1 MYGWIGNILKV
12 DLSSGKID
20 IEPTEPYVDKYLGG
34 RGIGVRLVYD
44 HLKPGTGP
52 LEPGNPLIFNMGPL
66 TGTAMPSSGRTDITC
81 LSPLT
86 NLRAK
91 SNIGGYWGPE
101 AKFAGFDHIVI
112 TGKAEKPVYLWIQDG
127 QVEIRDAS
135 HLWGKDT
142 FETQTLIQEEL
153 GDSEIKV
160 VCIGPAGE
168 RLVRLASIISEVAA
182 SASRTGTGAVM
193 GSKNL
198 KAVAVRG
205 TGSVKVARPQEMVD
219 YSIAIN
225 QEIRNHPAGQE
236 LGNWGVVRFISL
248 MYSLSFFPVGH
259 FEDVHWQEIIDNY
272 GGPAFVEQ
280 FQVKTIGCFNCPV
293 RCKNFLSVPELGKGF
308 VTCEPWS
315 DFTGSVWNLDMM
327 VFWEATLLCRKLGLD
342 HAEISS
348 AIGLL
353 MELYHEGI
361 ITEKETDGLAM
372 ERGGKEAI
380 LTTIRKTGYREGY
393 GDLLAEGQKAFAT
406 HIGPAAVEKLDL
418 VKGLGPHVYEF
429 RAYHGSALM
438 QAVGHRGDPLP
449 LRGSLIEFEWVNAPD
464 WFQQVAKEQFGNE
477 GAAIP
482 SSYEGKAMSAII
494 SEHNDRV
501 VDSLGVCTWP
511 YCLFVYHNIDVA
523 ARFFNLV
530 TGKDW
535 SNEELLKI
543 AERIRNLERMFDV
556 RQGLTREMDTLPDKF
571 FEEPLKKGKYEGAV
585 LDREKFEGMKDE
597 YYDHRGWDKAT
608 GIPTREKLVELG
620 LEDVAAE
627 VLDQRT

>member
-1 MYGWIGNILKV
+1 MNGWMGSILKV
-12 DLSSGKID
+12 DLSSGNIST
-20 IEPTEPYVDKYLGG
+20 EPTEAYVDQYLGG
-34 RGIGVRLVYD
+34 RGLGVRLVYD
-44 HLKPGTGP
+44 TYKPGTDA
-52 LEPGNPLIFNMGPL
+52 LDPGNPLIFSMGPL
-66 TGTAMPSSGRTDITC
+66 SGTAVPSSGRTDVTC

-91 SNIGGYWGPE
+91 SNFGGFWGPE
-101 AKFAGFDHIVI
+101 VKYAGYDHIVI
-112 TGKAEKPVYLWIQDG
+112 TGKAEKPSYLWIKDG
-127 QVEIRDAS
+127 QVEIRSAEQ
-135 HLWGKDT
+135 LWGKDT
-142 FETQTLIQEEL
+142 FETQSLIHEEL
-153 GDSEIKV
+153 ADPEVKV

-168 RLVRLASIISEVAA
+168 RLVRLASIITEVAA

-198 KAVAVRG
+198 KAIAVRG
-205 TGSVKVARPQEMVD
+205 SGSIGVARPEEMLD
-219 YSIAIN
+219 YGVAIN
-225 QEIRNHPAGQE
+225 QEIRNHPAGKE
-236 LGNWGVVRFISL
+236 LGSWGVVRFISL

-259 FEDVHWQEIIDNY
+259 FEDVHWEDIINDY
-272 GGPAFVEQ
+272 GGPAFVEK
-280 FQVKTIGCFNCPV
+280 FQLKNIGCFNCPI

-315 DFTGSVWNLDMM
+315 DFTGAVWNLDMD
-327 VFWEATLLCRKLGLD
+327 VFWEATLLCRKMGLD

-361 ITEKETDGLAM
+361 ITEKETDGLPM
-372 ERGGKEAI
+372 ERGRKEAI
-380 LTTIRKTGYREGY
+380 LSTIRKTSYREGY
-393 GDLLAEGQKAFAT
+393 GDLLAEGQKAFAS

-449 LRGSLIEFEWVNAPD
+449 LRGSLIEFEWVNGPE
-464 WFQQVAKEQFGNE
+464 WFQQVAKEQFGSE

-482 SSYEGKAMSAII
+482 DSYEGKAMSAII

-501 VDSLGVCTWP
+501 VDSLGICTWP

-535 SNEELLKI
+535 SNEQLLQI
-543 AERIRNLERMFDV
+543 GERIRNLERMFDV
-556 RQGLTREMDTLPDKF
+556 RQGLTREMDILPKKF
-571 FEEPLKKGKYEGAV
+571 FEEPLAKGKYKGAV
-585 LDREKFEGMKDE
+585 LDREKFEQMKDE
-597 YYDHRGWDKAT
+597 YYEARGWDKGT
-608 GIPTREKLVELG
+608 GVPTREKLVELG
-620 LEDVAAE
+620 LANALAVD
-627 VLDQRT
+627 